1 MEACIQ
7 WDITDIMVI
16 IIITVM
22 ESTLASVEDSEE
34 GITVTGLISA
44 SEEGITVTG
53 LISAS
58 EVVTMEAITE
68 VAITEVAITEVA
80 ITEEGMVAATD
91 RSIILFSNFYFAW
104 YFCKIRSLL

>member
-7 WDITDIMVI
+7 WDITEIMVI

-22 ESTLASVEDSEE
+22 ESTLASVE

-44 SEEGITVTG
+44 SGEGITVTG

-68 VAITEVAITEVA
+68 VAITEEA
-80 ITEEGMVAATD
+80 TEEGMVAATD

>member
-7 WDITDIMVI
+7 WDITEIMVI

-22 ESTLASVEDSEE
+22 ESTLASVE

-44 SEEGITVTG
+44 SGEGITVTG

-58 EVVTMEAITE
+58 EVVTMEAI
-68 VAITEVAITEVA
+68 
-80 ITEEGMVAATD
+80 
-91 RSIILFSNFYFAW
+91 
-104 YFCKIRSLL
+104 

>member
-44 SEEGITVTG
+44 SE
-53 LISAS
+53 
-58 EVVTMEAITE
+58 VVTMEAITE
-68 VAITEVAITEVA
+68 VAITEEA
-80 ITEEGMVAATD
+80 TEEGMVAATD